1 MGMKAKAS
9 HFRGIDF
16 VRLRDL
22 PKDQLTLLK
31 STPHRPEIVNIL
43 IHNNIAEPCILYHD
57 YAHWLSMIKQQN
69 LSSNTSKL

>member
-1 MGMKAKAS
+1 MKAKAS

-22 PKDQLTLLK
+22 PKDQLNLLK

-43 IHNNIAEPCILYHD
+43 IHGSIAEPCILYNE
-57 YAHWLSMIKQQN
+57 YAHWLVMIKHQN
-69 LSSNTSKL
+69 LSSKLSEL

>member
-1 MGMKAKAS
+1 MKAKAS

-22 PKDQLTLLK
+22 PKDQQNLLK

-43 IHNNIAEPCILYHD
+43 IDSNIAEPCILYHD
-57 YAHWLSMIKQQN
+57 YSHWLTMIKKQN
-69 LSSNTSKL
+69 LSDNASKS